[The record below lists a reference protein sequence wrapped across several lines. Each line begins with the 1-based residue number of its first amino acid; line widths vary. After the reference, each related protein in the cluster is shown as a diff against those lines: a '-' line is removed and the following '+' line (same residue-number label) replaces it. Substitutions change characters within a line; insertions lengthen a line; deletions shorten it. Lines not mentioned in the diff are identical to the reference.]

1 MQRISQLNP
10 KAVKDDRDYLRFLN
24 SRLIYLRGKEPL
36 FFSGINMKKNMYG
49 LIAMLFSCGILSA
62 QDDIS
67 QARWQ
72 ETGIKPDGS
81 NNEWKKPMNLYDA
94 VTGLLFTI
102 TNDSSHLYL
111 CFTNNDERKVTKLM
125 KAGWSVEIYSKEKN
139 MKFNATIAFPA
150 IPMIN
155 APGKDEG
162 VTRSA
167 EPDFKNETALY
178 RLNLQTVST
187 RGFVSANGELPLLNS
202 NGINIGIGSDNTQ
215 AIIYELAIPF
225 KELLPGTTVGTTPEM
240 GLHITVNALK
250 KPAHHSSTDANAA
263 MSDAAR
269 MNRVKRSNHGGG
281 APDNSLY
288 AVDRSLLYTEIDFK
302 QKFRLAKSS

>member
-1 MQRISQLNP
+1 
-10 KAVKDDRDYLRFLN
+10 
-24 SRLIYLRGKEPL
+24 
-36 FFSGINMKKNMYG
+36 MKKNICLLTM
-49 LIAMLFSCGILSA
+49 MLFLFAVSMA
-62 QDDIS
+62 QDDITR
-67 QARWQ
+67 AHWQ
-72 ETGIKPDGS
+72 DATIAADG
-81 NNEWKKPMNLYDA
+81 NNTEWKKPLNLYDA

-102 TNDSSHLYL
+102 ANDSNNLYL
-111 CFTNNDERKVTKLM
+111 CFTCNDERKVTKLM
-125 KAGWSVEIYSKEKN
+125 KAGWSVGIYSKERNK
-139 MKFNATIAFPA
+139 KFDAAIIFPA
-150 IPMIN
+150 VQMIN

-178 RLNLQTVST
+178 RLNLQTVT
-187 RGFVSANGELPLLNS
+187 AKGFASGNAELPLQNS
-202 NGINIGIGSDNTQ
+202 NGIHIGIGSDNTQ
-215 AIIYELAIPF
+215 AIIYELVIPLR
-225 KELLPGTTVGTTPEM
+225 ELLPGNTASTAPEM

-250 KPAHHSSTDANAA
+250 KPARRSSTDANAT

-288 AVDRSLLYTEIDFK
+288 AVDRSLLFTEIDFK

>member
-1 MQRISQLNP
+1 MKPAGSETGI
-10 KAVKDDRDYLRFLN
+10 KIYLRFLN
-24 SRLIYLRGKEPL
+24 SRLIYLRGNELL
-36 FFSGINMKKNMYG
+36 FFYRAVNMKKNMYA
-49 LIAMLFSCGILSA
+49 LIAMLLSCVVLSA
-62 QDDIS
+62 QDDVT

-72 ETGIKPDGS
+72 ETRITPDGS
-81 NNEWKKPMNLYDA
+81 NNEWKKPLNLYDA
-94 VTGLLFTI
+94 ITGLLFTI
-102 TNDSSHLYL
+102 TNDSSNLYL

-125 KAGWSVEIYSKEKN
+125 KAGWRVEIYSKEKN
-139 MKFNATIAFPA
+139 KKFDAAIAFPA
-150 IPMIN
+150 IQMIN

-162 VTRSA
+162 VTRST

-178 RLNLQTVST
+178 RLNLQAVST
-187 RGFVSANGELPLLNS
+187 KGFVSANGELPLLNS
-202 NGINIGIGSDNTQ
+202 SGINIGIGSDNTQ
-215 AIIYELAIPF
+215 AIIYELAIPL
-225 KELLPGTTVGTTPEM
+225 KELLPGNTTSTVPEM

-250 KPAHHSSTDANAA
+250 KPSHHASTDANAA
-263 MSDAAR
+263 MSDATR

>member
-1 MQRISQLNP
+1 
-10 KAVKDDRDYLRFLN
+10 
-24 SRLIYLRGKEPL
+24 
-36 FFSGINMKKNMYG
+36 MKKSICS
-49 LIAMLFSCGILSA
+49 LIIMLLLSA
-62 QDDIS
+62 VLMAQDEVT

-72 ETGIKPDGS
+72 EASIAADG
-81 NNEWKKPMNLYDA
+81 NNTEWKKPLNLYDA

-102 TNDSSHLYL
+102 ANDSNNLYL
-111 CFTNNDERKVTKLM
+111 CFANNDERKVAKLM

-139 MKFNATIAFPA
+139 KKFDAAIAFPA
-150 IPMIN
+150 IQMIN

-162 VTRSA
+162 VTRST

-178 RLNLQTVST
+178 RLNLQAVTAK
-187 RGFVSANGELPLLNS
+187 GFVSANGELPLQNS

-215 AIIYELAIPF
+215 AIIYELVIPL
-225 KELLPGTTVGTTPEM
+225 KELLPGNTAGTVPEM

-250 KPAHHSSTDANAA
+250 KPAHHTSTDANAS

-269 MNRVKRSNHGGG
+269 MNKVKRSNHGGG

-288 AVDRSLLYTEIDFK
+288 AADRSLLFTEIDFK
-302 QKFRLAKSS
+302 QKFRLAKGS